1 MGMSVPLRN
10 CDHQA
15 LSRVIQIREAL
26 MGQEYFVPV
35 ALVPEVEPEF
45 LALQGAA

>member
-1 MGMSVPLRN
+1 
-10 CDHQA
+10 
-15 LSRVIQIREAL
+15 

-45 LALQGAA
+45 LALRETS

>member
-1 MGMSVPLRN
+1 MRMSVPLRN

-35 ALVPEVEPEF
+35 SLVSEVEPEF